1 MTRYRSFAV
10 CLLTRLKVPPFAGYG
25 WVESGFFH
33 YLPERQ
39 PVFTFLFRQLALCHE
54 HGFFCDVGFPARW
67 STGVPMG
74 RGVPLSSSMLMSTAN
89 P

>member
-1 MTRYRSFAV
+1 M
-10 CLLTRLKVPPFAGYG
+10 
-25 WVESGFFH
+25 ESGFFH
-33 YLPERQ
+33 YLPEQQ

-54 HGFFCDVGFPARW
+54 HGFFCDVGFPAQMVYR
-67 STGVPMG
+67 GAMG